1 MNIFFLC
8 LYVVLFL
15 ISYMFWLIAQS
26 EKIVYLNSM
35 CWDFISN
42 NISKEIPYSEE
53 LFERREGEGKLLYY
67 SQSLTE
73 AKAKQMR
80 RGRRVVLW
88 PGLEQP
94 EPARATHN

>member
-1 MNIFFLC
+1 MRKNRLSIQHAGTPYQTIF
-8 LYVVLFL
+8 
-15 ISYMFWLIAQS
+15 
-26 EKIVYLNSM
+26 
-35 CWDFISN
+35 
-42 NISKEIPYSEE
+42 SKVIPYSEE
-53 LFERREGEGKLLYY
+53 LFKRREGEGKLLYY

-94 EPARATHN
+94 EPAIATHN